1 MAYLIFLHIF
11 FYFLYL
17 FFFAYLIFCIF
28 LFKPSHMY
36 EKFQPLIDWC
46 QSNADGL
53 FYPRREKKLL
63 LKIVLDFCFSRFKRV
78 NRDGIRAFDGIPI
91 SNQIPPKVQQR
102 SLMSFSTF
110 GPRLNIEKLV
120 KLSNYQTIRQMPH
133 DQESVGWN
141 SSEFWA
147 CLSPSI
153 ISRMYP

>member
-1 MAYLIFLHIF
+1 MWIV
-11 FYFLYL
+11 
-17 FFFAYLIFCIF
+17 FCIF
-28 LFKPSHMY
+28 LFKPSHMRSSSLW
-36 EKFQPLIDWC
+36 LIDVSLMPTDFFTLVKKKKVVIENCPWFLFQSLQKSESWWHSSFWWNSDF
-46 QSNADGL
+46 QSN
-53 FYPRREKKLL
+53 
-63 LKIVLDFCFSRFKRV
+63 ST
-78 NRDGIRAFDGIPI
+78 
-91 SNQIPPKVQQR
+91 KVQQR

-153 ISRMYP
+153 ISKMFP